1 MTVNIKRFSVIIV
14 GSLAL
19 ATFILNSL
27 PSNAQEYDEDDTN
40 VSSWYQRQA
49 KYHQRQ
55 ASQYEKQA
63 QFDREMNE
71 YDTDELNN
79 KNNVLSQDDS
89 SIDSS
94 VDSSINNNS
103 EMGSADVFKDSF

>member
-1 MTVNIKRFSVIIV
+1 MAVNIKRFSVIIV
-14 GSLAL
+14 GSIAL
-19 ATFILNSL
+19 ATLLFNSL
-27 PSNAQEYDEDDTN
+27 PGNAREYDEDDSN

-71 YDTDELNN
+71 YDTDELDD
-79 KNNVLSQDDS
+79 KNNVRSQD
-89 SIDSS
+89 DSS
-94 VDSSINNNS
+94 VDSSINDNS
-103 EMGSADVFKDSF
+103 EMGSADVFKDNF